1 MSDPA
6 PPKRRVDEG
15 RCVMQIKGSVALVT
29 GSNRGLGKALV
40 FALLEAG
47 AVKVYAA
54 ARDVSK
60 VVSDDPRVVPL
71 ALDTSKPEQIAAA
84 AKAAGDVTLLIN
96 NAGVASSANV
106 LTATQAAMDTDFRT
120 NVYGTLAVIKGFLP
134 VLERARGGATIV
146 NVLSLVSLGSFPLLG
161 GYSASKAA
169 AYSITQSL
177 RPELKGK
184 HIEIL
189 AALPGPIDTD
199 MVKDLPMPKASPA
212 DVAKGVLAGIERGE
226 EDIFP
231 DPTAQQMGALWN
243 KSHKEYERAFASF

>member
-1 MSDPA
+1 M
-6 PPKRRVDEG
+6 KIEG
-15 RCVMQIKGSVALVT
+15 RVALVT

-40 FALLEAG
+40 SALLEAG
-47 AVKVYAA
+47 AAKVYAA
-54 ARDVSK
+54 ARDVK
-60 VVSDDPRVVPL
+60 RVDANDPRIVPIP
-71 ALDTSKPEQIAAA
+71 LDTSKPEQIAAA
-84 AKAAGDVTLLIN
+84 AKAARDVTLLVN

-106 LTATQAAMDTDFRT
+106 FTATQAALDTDFRT
-120 NVYGTLAVIKGFLP
+120 NVFGTLAVIKAFVP

-146 NVLSLVSLGSFPLLG
+146 NVLSLASLGSVPSMG

-177 RPELKGK
+177 RPQLKGK
-184 HIEIL
+184 HIELL

-199 MVKDLPMPKASPA
+199 MVKDLQLPKTSPA

-231 DPTAQQMGALWN
+231 DPMAQQMGALWS
-243 KSHKEYERAFASF
+243 KSPKEFERAFAGF

>member
-1 MSDPA
+1 M
-6 PPKRRVDEG
+6 KG
-15 RCVMQIKGSVALVT
+15 RFVMKIKGSVALVT

-40 FALLEAG
+40 SALLEAG

-60 VVSDDPRVVPL
+60 VDSNDPRVVPL

-84 AKAAGDVTLLIN
+84 AKAAEDVTLLIN

-106 LTATQAAMDTDFRT
+106 LTATHAAMDTDFRT

-184 HIEIL
+184 NIEIL

-212 DVAKGVLAGIERGE
+212 DVAKGVLAGVERGE

>member
-1 MSDPA
+1 M
-6 PPKRRVDEG
+6 R
-15 RCVMQIKGSVALVT
+15 IKGSVALVT

-40 FALLEAG
+40 SALLEAG
-47 AVKVYAA
+47 AGKVYAA
-54 ARDVSK
+54 ARDISK
-60 VVSDDPRVVPL
+60 VVTDDPRVVPL

-84 AKAAGDVTLLIN
+84 AKAAGDVTLLVN

-169 AYSITQSL
+169 AYSVTQSL
-177 RPELKGK
+177 RPELKRK
-184 HIEIL
+184 NIEIL

-199 MVKDLPMPKASPA
+199 MVKDLPIPKATPA
-212 DVAKGVLAGIERGE
+212 DVARGVLAGVERGE

>member
-1 MSDPA
+1 M
-6 PPKRRVDEG
+6 K
-15 RCVMQIKGSVALVT
+15 IKGSVALVT

-40 FALLEAG
+40 SALLEAG

-54 ARDVSK
+54 ARDASK
-60 VVSDDPRVVPL
+60 VDSSDPRVVPL

-84 AKAAGDVTLLIN
+84 AKAAGDVTLLVN
-96 NAGVASSANV
+96 NAGVSASTNV
-106 LTATQAAMDTDFRT
+106 LTTTQAAFDTDFRT
-120 NVYGTLAVIKGFLP
+120 NVFGTLAVIKGFLP

-184 HIEIL
+184 NIEIL

-199 MVKDLPMPKASPA
+199 MVKDLPMPKTSPA
-212 DVAKGVLAGIERGE
+212 DVAKGVLAGVERGE